1 MLCVPNDEQMQIGKG
16 TFMKSCETCRY
27 CGHREKGCMAVS
39 KGTPRYL
46 PEEGCPMYAMSARAY
61 MERVMNAHRRIVH
74 MEEQAA
80 RYRDMAVR
88 STGRM
93 DALRSGGTSSRSKV
107 EDGMCAFMDI
117 CRDIEGEATRL
128 RELIAETSALIERL
142 FDPVEREVLEL
153 RYLSGL
159 KWEDV
164 AEKMLYDVRQV
175 RRIHVRALEHVQREM
190 DLAEYQKHRP
200 GWNPGGG
207 QCAVSVQTGIMP
219 S

>member
-1 MLCVPNDEQMQIGKG
+1 
-16 TFMKSCETCRY
+16 MKNCETCRY
-27 CGHREKGCMAVS
+27 CGHKEKGCMAV
-39 KGTPRYL
+39 KTGTPRYL
-46 PEEGCPMYAMSARAY
+46 PDEGCPMYAMSARAY
-61 MERVMNAHRRIVH
+61 MERVMNAQRRIVF

-80 RYRDMAVR
+80 RYRDMAAR

-93 DALRSGGTSSRSKV
+93 DAVRSGGTQSRSKV

-117 CRDIEGEATRL
+117 CRDIEKEAARL
-128 RELIAETSALIERL
+128 RELMEETRTLIGRL
-142 FDPVEREVLEL
+142 FDPAERELLEL

-190 DLAEYQKHRP
+190 DLAEYALHRP
-200 GWNPGGG
+200 GWNPGGA
-207 QCAVSVQTGIMP
+207 CVTSVHTRVIP
-219 S
+219 CS